1 MVSFTRGAVVNINY
15 RERHMIVKPLHRSFS
30 FFLRGR
36 GMSANGSAHK
46 SVHLL
51 TLFPVARS
59 YAIACAPMTLSI
71 PCRFPFSIS
80 LLPPPRRHGP
90 EQQRQRKR
98 DCKAAVQGLAATNER
113 LVSAR
118 VGVLGMV
125 AAAVPFVMFEVFLW
139 RCTRLIWSCA
149 GAGDCDP
156 PTRALSPVMPCAS
169 IAWLQPLHGPL
180 QWRVHCQP

>member
-1 MVSFTRGAVVNINY
+1 MTNRFIAHS
-15 RERHMIVKPLHRSFS
+15 LS
-30 FFLRGR
+30 FLRGR

-156 PTRALSPVMPCAS
+156 PTSALSPVMPCAS
-169 IAWLQPLHGPL
+169 ISVAAATAWTIAMASALSTLTMAPAP
-180 QWRVHCQP
+180 WRWR